1 MASDTRV
8 YRVSWMKYRSNSSS
22 HGHVPL
28 QCLSGGRL
36 LVSGLSVSPVLLDAQ
51 SRPSFQ
57 PAFTSGSCRQELQ
70 DQTTPFLHSESQVTV
85 VNECRYDKEARILPV
100 KVPDIFLVAT
110 AEFRFRRLPCTDPA
124 TCSHC
129 TLCPS
134 INPCSIPL
142 FQMIQLCRPSERG
155 ELPLRRLCRPIGKA
169 PARPTPSAGRRGQ
182 ALRLSGRAR
191 RSTP

>member
-8 YRVSWMKYRSNSSS
+8 YRVSWMKYRSNASF
-22 HGHVPL
+22 HEHVPL

-36 LVSGLSVSPVLLDAQ
+36 LVSGLSVSPVLLDVQ
-51 SRPSFQ
+51 SRPSSQ
-57 PAFTSGSCRQELQ
+57 PAFTFTSGSCRQELQ

-124 TCSHC
+124 TCGHR

-134 INPCSIPL
+134 INPCSIPR
-142 FQMIQLCRPSERG
+142 FQMIQLCRPSEGG
-155 ELPLRRLCRPIGKA
+155 ELPLRQHCRPRARA
-169 PARPTPSAGRRGQ
+169 PARARPSPSAGRRG
-182 ALRLSGRAR
+182 AGKRFV
-191 RSTP
+191 